1 MARSRMKRRHEAE
14 RDRIAAY
21 EATLRQVVRPVRQP
35 PDFKRALDEA
45 FDGFGNAI
53 RCRDAWRPQLK
64 TRDGRRLRLAAAR
77 HLFAIYPVAAHLEHI
92 WLDGSGLD
100 ANEIRL
106 RKRWY
111 IAAAGGQSLYK
122 VGAGE
127 WLTRKEVHCFLN
139 PPAALDFCET
149 FWLAIVR
156 TYTDDLGIAQRV
168 ARSKISRTPRGDLAF
183 WREAARFFALNPL
196 PIEEIDDLCDHLAAR
211 LERDPQYSLRGRT
224 LESLQ
229 RQMQDWHRD
238 IAMVARIEAARRR
251 TAVLRAAG
259 AGVRPSK
266 DDGCWAGS
274 PLANWSWRPSDRKA
288 NTRGE
293 EFAVMQITKA
303 DDLVAESR
311 AMHHCV
317 WTYAEKCIAGQASI
331 WSLRRPGVGRADRML
346 TIELDP
352 RNRAVQVRG
361 FGNRTARQDE
371 LQILGRWAKAR
382 GVTLVEH

>member
-1 MARSRMKRRHEAE
+1 MARSRIKRRHEAE
-14 RDRIAAY
+14 RERIAAY

-53 RCRDAWRPQLK
+53 RHRDAWHPKLK
-64 TRDGRRLRLAAAR
+64 TRDAGRLRLAAAR
-77 HLFAIYPVAAHLEHI
+77 YLFAIYPVAAHLEHI
-92 WLDGSGLD
+92 WLDSSGLD
-100 ANEIRL
+100 GDEIRL

-111 IAAAGGQSLYK
+111 VAAAGGQSLYK
-122 VGAGE
+122 AGAAE

-139 PPAALDFCET
+139 PPAVLDFCET

-156 TYTDDLGIAQRV
+156 TYANDLAVAQRI
-168 ARSKISRTPRGDLAF
+168 ARSKISRTLRCELAF
-183 WREAARFFALNPL
+183 WREVARFFAANPL
-196 PIEEIDDLCDHLAAR
+196 PIEEIDDLCDYLAAR
-211 LERDPQYSLRGRT
+211 LELDPQYSLRGRT
-224 LESLQ
+224 LTSLQ

-238 IAMVARIEAARRR
+238 IAMVARIQAAQRHAAIRR
-251 TAVLRAAG
+251 AGEAG
-259 AGVRPSK
+259 ARQSK
-266 DDGCWAGS
+266 DEGGWAGS

-288 NTRGE
+288 SARGE
-293 EFAVMQITKA
+293 EFAVVQITKA

-331 WSLRRPGVGRADRML
+331 WSLRRTGVGRADRML

-371 LQILGRWAKAR
+371 LQVLGRWAKAR
-382 GVTLVEH
+382 GVSLVEH

>member
-1 MARSRMKRRHEAE
+1 MARSRIRRRHEAE
-14 RDRIAAY
+14 RERIAAY
-21 EATLRQVVRPVRQP
+21 EATLRQVVRPLRQP

-53 RCRDAWRPQLK
+53 RHRDAWRPQLK
-64 TRDGRRLRLAAAR
+64 TRDPGRLRLAAAR
-77 HLFAIYPVAAHLEHI
+77 HLFAIYPVAAHLEHV
-92 WLDGSGLD
+92 WLDVSGLD
-100 ANEIRL
+100 AGEIRL

-111 IAAAGGQSLYK
+111 VAAAGGQSLYK
-122 VGAGE
+122 LGAAE

-139 PPAALDFCET
+139 PPAVLDFCET
-149 FWLAIVR
+149 FWLAIAR
-156 TYTDDLGIAQRV
+156 TYAEDLGVAQRI
-168 ARSKISRTPRGDLAF
+168 ARSKIARTPRGELAF
-183 WREAARFFALNPL
+183 WREVARFFAANPL
-196 PIEEIDDLCDHLAAR
+196 PIEAIDDLCDYLAAR
-211 LERDPQYSLRGRT
+211 LERDRQYSLRGRT
-224 LESLQ
+224 LVSLE
-229 RQMQDWHRD
+229 RQMRDWHRD
-238 IAMVARIEAARRR
+238 IAMVARI
-251 TAVLRAAG
+251 RAAQRQAEIRRDG
-259 AGVRPSK
+259 GSK
-266 DDGCWAGS
+266 DGGGWAGS

-293 EFAVMQITKA
+293 EFAVVQITKA

-331 WSLRRPGVGRADRML
+331 WSLRRTGVGRADRML

-371 LQILGRWAKAR
+371 LQVLGRWAQAR
-382 GVTLVEH
+382 GVSLVEH

>member
-1 MARSRMKRRHEAE
+1 MARSRIKRRHQAE

-21 EATLRQVVRPVRQP
+21 DATLRQAARAVRQP

-45 FDGFGNAI
+45 HHGLGNAI
-53 RCRDAWRPQLK
+53 RPRDAWRPQLK
-64 TRDGRRLRLAAAR
+64 TRDAGRLRLAAAR
-77 HLFAIYPVAAHLEHI
+77 HLFAIYPVSAHLEHI
-92 WLDGSGLD
+92 WLDGSGLTGD
-100 ANEIRL
+100 ETML

-111 IAAAGGQSLYK
+111 VAAASGQSLYK
-122 VGAGE
+122 AGAGE
-127 WLTRKEVHCFLN
+127 WLTRKEVHWFLN

-156 TYTDDLGIAQRV
+156 TYIDDLGIAQRI
-168 ARSKISRTPRGDLAF
+168 ARSKISRTPRADLAF
-183 WREAARFFALNPL
+183 WREAARFFTVNPL

-211 LERDPQYSLRGRT
+211 LEREPHYSLRGRT
-224 LESLQ
+224 LVSLQ
-229 RQMQDWHRD
+229 RQMQEWHRD
-238 IAMVARIEAARRR
+238 IAMVARIEAAQRR
-251 TAVLRAAG
+251 AAILRAG
-259 AGVRPSK
+259 DAGVRQSK
-266 DDGCWAGS
+266 DDGHWAGS
-274 PLANWSWRPSDRKA
+274 PLASWSWRPSERKA
-288 NTRGE
+288 NARGE
-293 EFAVMQITKA
+293 EFAVVQITKA

-331 WSLRRPGVGRADRML
+331 WSLRRTGLGRADRML

-361 FGNRTARQDE
+361 FANRTARQDE
-371 LQILGRWAKAR
+371 LQVLGRWAKAR

>member
-1 MARSRMKRRHEAE
+1 MARSRIKRRHEAE

-45 FDGFGNAI
+45 SDGFGNAI
-53 RCRDAWRPQLK
+53 RDRDAWRPQLK
-64 TRDGRRLRLAAAR
+64 TRDPGRLRLAAAR

-92 WLDGSGLD
+92 WLDSNGLD

-111 IAAAGGQSLYK
+111 VAAAGGQSLYK
-122 VGAGE
+122 AGAGE

-149 FWLAIVR
+149 LWLAIAR
-156 TYTDDLGIAQRV
+156 TYVDDLGVAQRIG
-168 ARSKISRTPRGDLAF
+168 RSKISRTPRGELAF
-183 WREAARFFALNPL
+183 WREVARFFAANPL
-196 PIEEIDDLCDHLAAR
+196 PIEEIDDLCDYLSAR
-211 LERDPQYSLRGRT
+211 FERDRQYSLRGRT
-224 LESLQ
+224 VASLQ
-229 RQMQDWHRD
+229 RQIQEWHRD
-238 IAMVARIEAARRR
+238 IAMVARIQAAQRQAEIRR
-251 TAVLRAAG
+251 G
-259 AGVRPSK
+259 GSSK
-266 DDGCWAGS
+266 DAGGWAGS

-288 NTRGE
+288 NNHGE
-293 EFAVMQITKA
+293 EFAVVQITKA
-303 DDLVAESR
+303 DDLVVESR

-331 WSLRRPGVGRADRML
+331 WSLRRTGVGRADRML

-371 LQILGRWAKAR
+371 LQVLGRWAKAR
-382 GVTLVEH
+382 GVSLVEH